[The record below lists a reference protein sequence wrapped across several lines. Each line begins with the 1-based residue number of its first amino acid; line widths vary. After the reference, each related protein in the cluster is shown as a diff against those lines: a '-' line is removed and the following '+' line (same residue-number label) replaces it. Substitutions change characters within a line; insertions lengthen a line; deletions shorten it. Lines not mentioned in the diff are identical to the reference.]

1 MFDSHKS
8 FAGADFSNANQ
19 VKIDK
24 LTRMLCSVMRA
35 IDDGRLVPVEGCA
48 VPYDTKEVDP
58 WWQEHKEK
66 DRREQERLLKIE
78 KENQLKQSALSKLT
92 WEEKLVLGLAYTDQ
106 PMDLKNK

>member
-1 MFDSHKS
+1 MPCRDDYSLS
-8 FAGADFSNANQ
+8 DFSNTNQ
-19 VKIDK
+19 AKIDK

-35 IDDGRLVPVEGCA
+35 IDDGRLVPAKGYLI
-48 VPYDTKEVDP
+48 PTKEVYE
-58 WWQEHKEK
+58 WWRDHKEK
-66 DRREQERLLKIE
+66 DRQEQERLLKIE